1 MKQPVTLV
9 TGASRGI
16 GRAVAERLA
25 RDGHRVINLSRSK
38 PKGEFPGESHAV
50 DLGDPEAA
58 KRVLA
63 EVAAKQPVDNLV
75 NNAAVALMAPIESLP
90 MADLDRMLDLN
101 LRAAILA
108 AQAVLPGM
116 RKRRKGRIV
125 NIASRAQ
132 LGKPGRSG
140 YGATKAALVS
150 ITRTW
155 ALELAREGIN
165 VNAIAPGP
173 IATEL
178 FTDTNPPGAPS
189 TKAFLAAVPM
199 GRMGTPEEVAG
210 AVAFLLGPD
219 SSYVTGQ
226 TLYVC
231 GGLSIGSASLL

>member
-16 GRAVAERLA
+16 GRAIAERLA

-38 PKGEFPGESHAV
+38 PAGDFPGESHAV
-50 DLGDPEAA
+50 DLGNAEAA
-58 KRVLA
+58 RTTLA
-63 EVAAKQPVDNLV
+63 AVVAKQPIDNLV
-75 NNAAVALMAPIESLP
+75 NNAAVALMAPLETMG
-90 MADLDRMLDLN
+90 MAELDRMLDLN

-116 RKRRKGRIV
+116 RSRKRGRIV

-132 LGKPGRSG
+132 LGKAGRSG

-150 ITRTW
+150 LTRTW
-155 ALELAREGIN
+155 ALELAKDGIA
-165 VNAIAPGP
+165 VNAVAPGP
-173 IATEL
+173 IATEM
-178 FTDTNPPGAPS
+178 FMDANPPDAPA

-199 GRMGTPEEVAG
+199 GRMGTPAEVAG
-210 AVAFLLGPD
+210 AVAFFLGPD
-219 SSYVTGQ
+219 AGYVTGQ

-231 GGLSIGSASLL
+231 GGLSIGAAPM

>member
-1 MKQPVTLV
+1 MPPVTLV

-16 GRAVAERLA
+16 GRGIAERLA

-38 PKGEFPGESHAV
+38 PAGDFPGASYAV

-58 KRVLA
+58 KRTLA
-63 EVAAKQPVDNLV
+63 AVTAEHAIDNLV
-75 NNAAVALMAPIESLP
+75 NNAAMGEMAPLESMT
-90 MADLDRMLDLN
+90 MAELDRMIDLN
-101 LRAAILA
+101 LRATILA

-116 RKRRKGRIV
+116 RARKKGRIV
-125 NIASRAQ
+125 NLASRAQ

-140 YGATKAALVS
+140 YGATKAAVVS
-150 ITRTW
+150 LTRTW
-155 ALELAREGIN
+155 ALECARDGIT

-178 FTDTNPPGAPS
+178 FERTNPPESPK

-199 GRMGTPEEVAG
+199 GRMGTPAEVAA
-210 AVAFLLGPD
+210 AVAFFLGD
-219 SSYVTGQ
+219 DAGYVTGQ

-231 GGLSIGSASLL
+231 GGLSIGGVALM